1 MRRNVEVVAFVVSMK
16 RSLSTDFDSH
26 KRLLIL
32 GHIVLRRSQPI
43 RIIVVVVAA
52 ILILVFDVVVFRR
65 LRFLDLDS
73 PVRSVPV
80 HFGSVK
86 ASRSLNGSAYAL
98 LSCLLLFLGKR
109 EMMIVAHVSHVSFF
123 GPAGL
128 YLSRVLGHP
137 FWYSESGPFNLF
149 GFTLRV
155 VSALTA
161 HWFDGSLFF
170 NNRMTKD

>member
-52 ILILVFDVVVFRR
+52 IPILVFDVVVFRR

-123 GPAGL
+123 GPTGL
-128 YLSRVLGHP
+128 YLSCVLGHP